1 MLRSK
6 TLNMS
11 TGNPLGLLIRF
22 SIPML
27 IGNIFQQAYNLAD
40 SIIVGRL
47 IGASALAA
55 VGATGSVTFLFFS
68 VCAGIGGGAGI
79 VTSQYFGADQ
89 TEKVKKSITNSAYIM
104 LITSLIMC
112 TAAYLAAP
120 VILRFMRTPEDI
132 LPSAIIYMRMNCLGV
147 PLVAIYNYSSSMLR
161 ALGDSRTPLIFLI
174 VACFLNVL
182 MDLFCVGVLHMGVFG
197 AALATVLAQMISG
210 ISCLIFAFRTNP
222 YFKLERSHFAFDKE
236 ISASAVRLGLPL
248 ALQWSLIAVS
258 TTALQSFV
266 NSFGTTAVAA
276 FTATTRLEQLIQ
288 MPYGS
293 LGQALSTYSG
303 QNYGA
308 GRIERIRAGFRDS
321 LAAVAVFSLAM
332 LVVMQIFGRS
342 FIGAFVKD
350 ADVIALGGSAL
361 KLTSFFY
368 FFLGVIYITRGI
380 LNGVGDVVF
389 SFINGI
395 IEMVGRIG
403 LPFIMTA
410 IPGVGVWGI
419 WWTAG
424 LTWTLSALFCVMRYL
439 TWWKKQK
446 RGA

>member
-55 VGATGSVTFLFFS
+55 VGSTGSVTFLFFS

-182 MDLFCVGVLHMGVFG
+182 MDLFCVGVLHM
-197 AALATVLAQMISG
+197 
-210 ISCLIFAFRTNP
+210 
-222 YFKLERSHFAFDKE
+222 FAFDKE

-380 LNGVGDVVF
+380 LNGVGDVLF

-424 LTWTLSALFCVMRYL
+424 LTWTLSALFCVMRYM